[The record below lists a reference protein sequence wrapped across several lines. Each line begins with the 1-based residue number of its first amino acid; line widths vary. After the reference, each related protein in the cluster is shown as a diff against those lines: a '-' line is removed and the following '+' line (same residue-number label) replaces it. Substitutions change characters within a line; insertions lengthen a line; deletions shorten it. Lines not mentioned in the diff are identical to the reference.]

1 MFNITKLIESLE
13 TDWKNDTNF
22 MKIINKYSSEIEECL
37 NDESTKYTIYPH
49 SNLIFNTF
57 NQFNSDELRVIL
69 IGQDP
74 YINENE
80 AMGLSFSIPNGTK
93 IPPSLKNILKEI
105 ELEYG
110 QTCDTDLTNWSKQ
123 GVLLLNKSL
132 TVRKGSSNSHKQ
144 IWQQFTDELLQYFAN
159 YYENIVYIL
168 WGNDAQSIQKY
179 IDTNSNLVL
188 KGVHPSPLAQTGTK
202 KFVGCNHFKLC
213 NEYLIKNGYG
223 PIKWV

>member
-1 MFNITKLIESLE
+1 MYNITQLIESLE
-13 TDWKNDTNF
+13 TDWKNDSNF
-22 MKIINKYSSEIEECL
+22 MKIINKYSDEIQESL
-37 NDESTKYTIYPH
+37 IKESTKYTIYPPN
-49 SNLIFNTF
+49 NLIFNAF
-57 NQFNSDELRVIL
+57 NQFNSDDLRVII

-110 QTCDTDLTNWSKQ
+110 KSCDTDLTKWAKQ

-132 TVRKGSSNSHKQ
+132 TVRQGSSNSHKM
-144 IWQQFTDELLQYFAN
+144 IWYTFTDDLIQYFAN

-168 WGNDAQSIQKY
+168 WGNDAQSIEKY
-179 IDTNSNLVL
+179 IDINNNFVL
-188 KGVHPSPLAQTGTK
+188 KAVHPSPLAQTGNK
-202 KFVGCNHFKLC
+202 KFIGCNHFKQC
-213 NEYLIKNGYG
+213 NEYLIKNSYNA
-223 PIKWV
+223 IKWV